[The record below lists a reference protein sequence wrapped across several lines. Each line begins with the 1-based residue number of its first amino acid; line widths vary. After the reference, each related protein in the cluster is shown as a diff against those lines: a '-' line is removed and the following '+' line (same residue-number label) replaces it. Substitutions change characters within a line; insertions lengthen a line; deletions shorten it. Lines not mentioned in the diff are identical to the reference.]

1 MDAIWPYLAALIP
14 TVVVATF
21 FYFIIKRMMEAD
33 RRERLAQSKFEA
45 EQDRRRAAA
54 ERGPAARESDEGHL
68 ESPSETGENPRGNA
82 KDS

>member
-33 RRERLAQSKFEA
+33 RRERLAQSRFEA

-54 ERGPAARESDEGHL
+54 QRGPAANTPDEVNG
-68 ESPSETGENPRGNA
+68 ESPSETGDNRRGNA